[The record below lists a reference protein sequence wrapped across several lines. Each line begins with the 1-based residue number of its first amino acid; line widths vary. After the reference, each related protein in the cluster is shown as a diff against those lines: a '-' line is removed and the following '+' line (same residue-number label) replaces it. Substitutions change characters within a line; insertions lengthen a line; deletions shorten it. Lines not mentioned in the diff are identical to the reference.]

1 MAIKVAFIGAGSIGF
16 TRGLFRDVL
25 SVPEFSETQFA
36 FTDINARN
44 LDMVTQLCRKDIRD
58 NKLGA
63 TIQAT
68 TNRRRALEGADYVV
82 SCVRVGGLEGFETD
96 VEIPLKY
103 GIDQCVADTL
113 CAGGIMYGQRNVA
126 AILDFCRDIR
136 EVGRKNAL
144 FLNYANPNAM
154 NTWAANHYGKV
165 HTIGLCHG
173 VMGGHYQIA
182 EVIQLVVNG
191 DKKPSDRGFTPVTT
205 KDVDIICAGINHQT
219 WYVQVLYKGRD
230 WSTRLL
236 EGFERHPV
244 YAQTEKVRIDMLRRF
259 GYYSTESNGHLS
271 EYVPWYRKHHKDIE
285 KWISLSSWIHGETG
299 GYLRVC
305 REGRKWFN
313 TEFPRWMKEQGRP
326 ICAAN
331 RGHEH
336 GSYIIEGLETGRVY
350 RGHFNVVNNG
360 AITNLPDDAIVEL
373 PGYVDRNGVNIP
385 KVGPLPL
392 GCAAVCNASISVQ
405 RLAVEAAVHG
415 DIALLKQA
423 MMMDPLTGAVC
434 DPVAIDQMTDEM
446 LIAQAEWLP
455 QYRQAIPVAKARI
468 ALVKRHG
475 DYRGTCAWKGVR
487 FKAEKQKPWARVILS
502 KVAVSNLQAPE
513 KDIRKVECPPES
525 QCREDIEGRVN
536 VMPDGFMDLRGVH
549 GGQDGIIFA
558 VVNYRSGKRGTGE
571 LRYGADG
578 AVKVWVNGRKVDCRP
593 QATNPAVAGSFKVP
607 VAWKRGN
614 NSIQFALA
622 TNGGKAWGLFCGV
635 A

>member
-16 TRGLFRDVL
+16 TRGLFRDIL
-25 SVPEFSETQFA
+25 SVPEFNETQFA

-44 LDMVTQLCRKDIRD
+44 LDMVTQLCQKDIRD

-68 TNRRRALEGADYVV
+68 TNRRKALEGADYVV

-96 VEIPLKY
+96 VEIPMKY

-126 AILDFCRDIR
+126 AILAFCKDIR
-136 EVGRKNAL
+136 EVSRKNAL

-154 NTWAANHYGKV
+154 NTWAANHFGKV
-165 HTIGLCHG
+165 NTIGLCHG

-182 EVIQLVVNG
+182 EVIQLMVNG
-191 DKKPSDRGFTPVTT
+191 DKKPGTRGFTPVTT

-219 WYVQVLYKGRD
+219 WYIQALYKGKD
-230 WSTRLL
+230 WSNRLL
-236 EGFERHPV
+236 EGFEKHPV
-244 YAQTEKVRIDMLRRF
+244 YSRTEKVRIDMIRRF

-271 EYVPWYRKHHKDIE
+271 EYVPWYRKHHKEIE
-285 KWISLSSWIHGETG
+285 KWIDMGSWINGETG

-305 REGRKWFN
+305 REGRMWFN
-313 TEFPRWMKEQGRP
+313 TEFPRWMKEEGRP

-373 PGYVDRNGVNIP
+373 PGYVDKNGVNIP

-405 RLAVEAAVHG
+405 RLSVEAAVRG
-415 DIALLKQA
+415 DVMLLKQA
-423 MMMDPLTGAVC
+423 MLMDPLTGAVC

-446 LIAQAEWLP
+446 LAAQAEWLP
-455 QYRQAIPVAKARI
+455 QYRKAVPGAKARL
-468 ALVKRHG
+468 ALAKRQG
-475 DYRGTCAWKGVR
+475 DYRGTCTWKGIR
-487 FKAEKQKPWARVILS
+487 YKAEKKKPWARVILT
-502 KVAVSNLQAPE
+502 KVAVSNLQEAE

-549 GGQDGIIFA
+549 GGQDGVIFA
-558 VVNYRSGKRGTGE
+558 VVSYRSGKAGKGE

-578 AVKVWVNGRKVDCRP
+578 AVKVWVNGRKVDCQP
-593 QATNPAVAGSFKVP
+593 QATNPALAGQFKAP
-607 VAWKRGN
+607 VAWKKGRN
-614 NSIQFALA
+614 IIQFALA